1 MAAPSVPAGT
11 MLVHFH
17 TAVDAVISLR
27 ASDAPAVIVTDGL
40 DPEDLDSLANAI
52 RERNGPCIEVRMV
65 RWDGETQSQV
75 SAACRGVISGFGMAG
90 LARAIGLLA
99 G

>member
-1 MAAPSVPAGT
+1 

-27 ASDAPAVIVTDGL
+27 ASDAPAVVVTDGL
-40 DPEDLDSLANAI
+40 DAEDLDSLTNAI
-52 RERNGPCIEVRMV
+52 RERGAPCIEVRMV
-65 RWDGETQSQV
+65 RWDGETQSPV
-75 SAACRGVISGFGMAG
+75 SGACRGVVSGFGMDG
-90 LARAIGLLA
+90 VGRAVELLA